1 MSFEPLGEKRNER
14 LKPVIAAITNE
25 LMYQDSKW
33 GAGKSQS
40 LAGYLLILQR
50 EIDEAINGWM
60 KNSDGRNAPLAE
72 VVQVAAVAIRCL
84 EEYGTKG
91 NARSTRDVTEAEME
105 QERREASVRRFGSA

>member
-14 LKPVIAAITNE
+14 LKPVVAAITNE
-25 LMYQDSKW
+25 LMYQDNKW

-40 LAGYLLILQR
+40 LAGYLLILQH
-50 EIDEAINGWM
+50 EINEAINGWM
-60 KNSDGRNAPLAE
+60 KNSEGRNAPLAE

-91 NARSTRDVTEAEME
+91 NARSTRDVTEAEMAR
-105 QERREASVRRFGSA
+105 ERAEAINRHMGAV